1 MRSIFD
7 PILLLLIPFF
17 GYSQAMAPQVTNL
30 AGTEATLGDFVIT
43 SSIGEPAILTFRS
56 AGGFLTQG
64 FLQPEILPCEKVEFR
79 YFPNPAR
86 EKIVIEAYGCETNI
100 ESVQIIDLWGRLL
113 YTGKTNAAHELY
125 VGDLSQGVYVV
136 RVFLTNG
143 TTQTINLVKIAN

>member
-1 MRSIFD
+1 MRSIFG
-7 PILLLLIPFF
+7 PILLLLVPFF
-17 GYSQAMAPQVTNL
+17 GYTQSMTPQVTNL

-43 SSIGEPAILTFRS
+43 SSIGEPAILTLS
-56 AGGFLTQG
+56 AAGGFLTQG

-79 YFPNPAR
+79 YHPNPAR

-100 ESVQIIDLWGRLL
+100 ESLQIIDLWGRLL
-113 YTGKTNAAHELY
+113 YTGNTNAAHELY

-143 TTQTINLVKIAN
+143 TTNTINLVKISN